1 MTSQSQSNADL
12 VSAIT
17 WQERLNALLDELPDS
32 ALADGLKE
40 HSFRK
45 LREQLAVG
53 DGPPLHL
60 LSADALLITDWPE
73 PVWAVPGLLPV
84 GLTIL
89 AGKPKVGK
97 SWLALQVAQAVAAG
111 GMVLNQHVEAGPVL
125 YLALEDPPRRLKERL
140 IKQHW
145 PTGLPADF
153 MVIGE
158 FADQVGDLRNGGSEK
173 LARQIQS
180 RGYRLVVIDTLS
192 RSIIGDQNDTQA
204 MTAALT
210 PIQEIAHAHNCA
222 VVLVD
227 HHNKMAGGDAI
238 TDILGSTAKGAM
250 VDTAWGIYRERGKTG
265 AKLSITGREVEEKTL
280 SLVMDW
286 TTGCW
291 QCEGDADKMVVVDRH
306 QALLD
311 VLEDVG
317 PAGIVEISELLSRN
331 KGPVYKDI
339 QDLVNEGMV
348 RKIGRGRGNIR
359 YELIEDDVQR

>member
-1 MTSQSQSNADL
+1 
-12 VSAIT
+12 
-17 WQERLNALLDELPDS
+17 
-32 ALADGLKE
+32 
-40 HSFRK
+40 
-45 LREQLAVG
+45 
-53 DGPPLHL
+53 
-60 LSADALLITDWPE
+60 
-73 PVWAVPGLLPV
+73 
-84 GLTIL
+84 
-89 AGKPKVGK
+89 
-97 SWLALQVAQAVAAG
+97 
-111 GMVLNQHVEAGPVL
+111 
-125 YLALEDPPRRLKERL
+125 LKERL

-145 PTGLPADF
+145 PTGLQADF

-210 PIQEIAHAHNCA
+210 PIQEIAHTHNCA
-222 VVLVD
+222 VMLVD

-250 VDTAWGIYRERGKTG
+250 VDTAWGIYRERGKSG
-265 AKLSITGREVEEKTL
+265 AKLSITGREVEERTL
-280 SLVMDW
+280 AIVMDW

-291 QCEGDADKMVVVDRH
+291 QCEGDADKIQVVDRH

-311 VLEDVG
+311 VLADIG
-317 PAGIVEISELLSRN
+317 PTGIVEISELLSRN

-339 QDLVNEGMV
+339 QDLVNEGLI
-348 RKIGRGRGNIR
+348 RKTGRGRGNIR